1 MIKKSFVASSSNL
14 FQEENTYLVSYESNI
29 NDFPVI
35 IIDLRYYFK

>member
-1 MIKKSFVASSSNL
+1 MIKKSFAASSSNL

-35 IIDLRYYFK
+35 IIDLLF